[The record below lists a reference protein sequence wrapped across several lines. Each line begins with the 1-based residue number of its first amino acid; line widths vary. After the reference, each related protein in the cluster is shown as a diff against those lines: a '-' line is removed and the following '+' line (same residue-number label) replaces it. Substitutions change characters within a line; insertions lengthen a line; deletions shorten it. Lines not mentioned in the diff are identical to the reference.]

1 MERLLRPM
9 VRSAVVVL
17 TWSTGRRF
25 WHSKFNLSQSARL
38 DQRSRIAM
46 WSLLV
51 FVALIGV
58 SRTCEPIR
66 VELCRGLG
74 YNLTGMPNLVGH
86 ELQGDADFTLQTFS
100 PLIQYGCS
108 AQLHFF
114 LCSVYVPMCT
124 EKVNGPI
131 GPCRALCESVRARC
145 FPVLQGFGFPWPAAL
160 NCSKFPIENNH
171 EHMCMEGPREVSVAA
186 IPASQISRLVLENRP
201 IQRQT
206 FPCVGLAQP
215 HLYAYMNRSGQ
226 CVQLCDSEVLF
237 NREDKR
243 LAGTW
248 LAFCT
253 VLASVC
259 SLFGLLACIIE
270 GNTPFSYPHRAF
282 LYLSVCYTLAGVGW
296 MVRLLLGRQISCQID
311 PSEPFT
317 ALLTQAAISAPVK
330 HNCALLFLLLFYFN
344 NSASVW

>member
-1 MERLLRPM
+1 
-9 VRSAVVVL
+9 
-17 TWSTGRRF
+17 
-25 WHSKFNLSQSARL
+25 
-38 DQRSRIAM
+38 M

-51 FVALIGV
+51 FVALVRV
-58 SRTCEPIR
+58 SQTCEPIR

-114 LCSVYVPMCT
+114 LCSVYIPMCT
-124 EKVNGPI
+124 EKVSGPI
-131 GPCRALCESVRARC
+131 GPCRGLCESVRARC

-160 NCSKFPIENNH
+160 NCSKFPTENNH

-186 IPASQISRLVLENRP
+186 IPASPISRLVLENRA
-201 IQRQT
+201 IHRQT
-206 FPCVGLAQP
+206 FPCLDLAQP
-215 HLYAYMNRSGQ
+215 HLYVHMNRSGR
-226 CVQLCDSEVLF
+226 CVQLCDSDVLF
-237 NREDKR
+237 SREEKR

-253 VLASVC
+253 ILAFVC

-270 GNTPFSYPHRAF
+270 GKAPISYPQRSL
-282 LYLSVCYTLAGVGW
+282 LYLAVCYTFTGIGW
-296 MVRLLLGRQISCQID
+296 ILRLLLGRQIACQSDPTD
-311 PSEPFT
+311 PSTP
-317 ALLTQAAISAPVK
+317 LLIQAALPAPVK
-330 HNCALLFLLLFYFN
+330 HKCALVFVMLFYFN